1 MGVNPHVVVRR
12 LSTVIV
18 PIPRNIGFFLN
29 EVIGKK
35 TERRMTMC
43 VALSVVYSCQNKM
56 DNIESGNF
64 RTIYISVYVSQ

>member
-35 TERRMTMC
+35 NGTTDDNVCGFIRSLQ
-43 VALSVVYSCQNKM
+43 LSK
-56 DNIESGNF
+56 
-64 RTIYISVYVSQ
+64 